1 MNELIL
7 EENWWKQHWKWVT
20 LSIILF
26 SILAIFISTFSNPI
40 SDIAKVYANP
50 SIYENALEKA
60 KQNKEVIETLG
71 ILEPIDRMAIIEG
84 SVMYSNNDKT
94 ADITIRV
101 KGTKGKGKMDIS
113 ANKVNESWEYKKVAI
128 RIKDPKT
135 TIQIIQ

>member
-7 EENWWKQHWKWVT
+7 EENWWKRHWKWVT

-26 SILAIFISTFSNPI
+26 SILVIFISKLSNPI

-50 SIYENALEKA
+50 SIYENALEEA
-60 KQNKEVIETLG
+60 KQNKKVIETLG
-71 ILEPIDRMAIIEG
+71 VLKPIDKMAIIEG
-84 SVMYSNNDKT
+84 SVVYSNNNKT
-94 ADITIRV
+94 VDITVRV

-113 ANKVNESWEYKKVAI
+113 ANKVNENWKYKKVTI